1 MSVGWQDGGVCVI
14 PSDLSPLSLHGRHY
28 DSADSATNGRSD
40 VESVSGSSRL
50 TSRQHSLESRQSLD
64 LSDRWVSPKM
74 LQCWCCRVLC
84 SSFAHAKTGHNVVN
98 KVIDRAF

>member
-1 MSVGWQDGGVCVI
+1 MA
-14 PSDLSPLSLHGRHY
+14 PSDLSPLSLDGRRY

-64 LSDRWVSPKM
+64 LSDRWVSPEM
-74 LQCWCCRVLC
+74 LQCECCRVRAC
-84 SSFAHAKTGHNVVN
+84 PMHMPRQAVISVEGSS
-98 KVIDRAF
+98 I